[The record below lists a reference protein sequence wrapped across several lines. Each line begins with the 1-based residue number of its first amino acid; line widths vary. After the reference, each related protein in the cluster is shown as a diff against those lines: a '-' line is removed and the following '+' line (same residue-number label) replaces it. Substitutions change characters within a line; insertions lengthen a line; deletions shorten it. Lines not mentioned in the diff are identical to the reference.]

1 MVRRIGRFG
10 RAHPVVAGLVV
21 TGVALLGV
29 AGATAW
35 TVWRELDVERVE
47 ISYVV
52 PTAPRLAAE
61 TPGQTVYRIDAA
73 RSSVSYEVDEQL
85 AGASRTATGSTSGV
99 AGDIRIDSADPAAS
113 TVGQIVV
120 DVSQLT
126 SDQELRDQR
135 LQHDFLEAQDFPLAT
150 LDTTAVDG
158 LPDRIEPD
166 VEYGIELTGDLTV
179 KETTAPVTFTGT
191 ARLTGDELV
200 LDATTDTL
208 LSTFD
213 VGPIELLGFVK
224 TGDEVRLT
232 VSVVAVD
239 VAAGEV
245 PSAVAAPAAEPNTS
259 GDGPSFAATVQ
270 PVLEQ
275 RCATCHNP
283 GGVGSDIWR
292 LDTAGDAG
300 VVAEG
305 LGLVTS
311 AGYMPP
317 FPASELGVPVRHRT
331 TLTPEQ
337 VAAVAAWADA
347 GGPLDVDP
355 TTPVRPAPSDV
366 PPLPRDR
373 ELRLAEP
380 YQGSVEVVND
390 YRCFVLD
397 PGFTDTA
404 FVSGFGFEPDQ
415 AEIVHHALA
424 FRVRAS
430 GSDALAARDAA
441 DPGPG
446 WQCYVGVGTGGIVGA
461 PGSDATQ
468 FMSWAPGQDPSRFP
482 DGVGLRM
489 DAGDQIVV
497 QIHYHFEHRA
507 PADRSTMVLDLADG
521 DPATM
526 QETSHD
532 VYLAPAE
539 IPCARWESGPL
550 CDRNAVIDQLVADY
564 GPAAAGIANG
574 LHLLCGTRPED
585 FAGMTDGLAGA
596 SCDHVIRRP
605 REVLGV
611 FGHMHEIGSRF
622 RMTLNPGRPDE
633 QVLLDIPRWSFDWQL
648 NYEPVDP
655 VVLDPGDVLRVEC
668 EWDRSRMVPAR
679 PRYVTWAEGT
689 EDEMCYSTIT
699 SRPPETAGAEP

>member
-1 MVRRIGRFG
+1 MVRRVGRFG
-10 RAHPVVAGLVV
+10 RDHPIVAALVV
-21 TGVALLGV
+21 TAIVLFGA
-29 AGATAW
+29 AGAAAW
-35 TVWRELDVERVE
+35 SIWRELDVERVE

-52 PTAPRLAAE
+52 PTAPRLSAE
-61 TPGQTVYRIDAA
+61 TPSQTVYRIDAA
-73 RSSVSYEVDEQL
+73 RSSVSYEVEEQL
-85 AGASRTATGSTSGV
+85 AGASRTASGSTSGI
-99 AGDIRIDSADPAAS
+99 AGDIRIDDTEPAAS

-150 LDTTAVDG
+150 LDTTELGG
-158 LPDRIEPD
+158 LPDRIEPG

-179 KETTAPVTFTGT
+179 KETTAPVTFIGT
-191 ARLTGDELV
+191 ARLMGDELV
-200 LDATTDTL
+200 LDATADTL

-224 TGDEVRLT
+224 TGDEVHLT

-239 VAAGEV
+239 TAAGEV
-245 PSAVAAPAAEPNTS
+245 PSAIAAPAAEPNTS
-259 GDGPSFAATVQ
+259 GGGPSFSATVQ

-292 LDTAGDAG
+292 LDTAGDAS

-317 FPASELGVPVRHRT
+317 FPASEVGVPVKHRT
-331 TLTPEQ
+331 TLTPDQ
-337 VAAVAAWADA
+337 VAAVTAWAEA

-355 TTPVRPAPSDV
+355 ATPVRPAPSDV

-373 ELRLAEP
+373 ELPLAEP
-380 YQGSVEVVND
+380 YQGSVAVVND

-397 PGFTDTA
+397 PGFTDTT
-404 FVSGFGFEPDQ
+404 FVGGYGFEPDQ
-415 AEIVHHALA
+415 AEVVHHALA
-424 FRVRAS
+424 FRVRA
-430 GSDALAARDAA
+430 GGRDALAARDAA

-446 WQCYVGVGTGGIVGA
+446 WQCYVGVGGGGIVGA

-468 FMSWAPGQDPSRFP
+468 FMAWAPGQDPSRFP
-482 DGVGLRM
+482 EGVGLKM
-489 DAGDQIVV
+489 EAGDQIVV
-497 QIHYHFEHRA
+497 QIHYHFEHSA
-507 PADRSTMVLDLADG
+507 PPDRSRMVLDLADG
-521 DPATM
+521 DPAAM

-550 CDRNAVIDQLVADY
+550 CDRNAVIDELVADY

-574 LHLLCGTRPED
+574 LHLLCDTRPED
-585 FAGMTDGLAGA
+585 FAGMTDGVARS

-611 FGHMHEIGSRF
+611 FGHMHEIGTRF
-622 RMTLNPGRPDE
+622 RMTRNPGRPDE
-633 QVLLDIPRWSFDWQL
+633 QVLLDIPRWNFDWQL

-655 VVLDPGDVLRVEC
+655 VVLGRGDVLRVEC
-668 EWDRSRMVPAR
+668 EWDRSRMAPAR

-699 SRPPETAGAEP
+699 SRSPETTGAEP